1 MYAIDRSGQ
10 STAKGGGMGGQGLI
24 NAQMEGLLKQ
34 KQLERALKNMKEGRD
49 SSDNG
54 QSSASTTT
62 SGNNDALA
70 DALSKLG
77 TQLASRN
84 GTDGAAG
91 AVGDNGETDFNRQR
105 TLLGDRANQE
115 MESAKLQAR
124 LDADRR
130 KQSLGSAMAS
140 LSRFR

>member
-1 MYAIDRSGQ
+1 MAEESSQ
-10 STAKGGGMGGQGLI
+10 MAHALKMAQMSKALKELKGGGDG
-24 NAQMEGLLKQ
+24 
-34 KQLERALKNMKEGRD
+34 
-49 SSDNG
+49 SSNS
-54 QSSASTTT
+54 SSAGG
-62 SGNNDALA
+62 GNSDALA

-84 GTDGAAG
+84 GTDGASG
-91 AVGDNGETDFNRQR
+91 TGGTMMDNGETDFNRQR

-140 LSRFR
+140 LSRFRS